1 VFLLGITACTAV
13 QGLIPKASHP
23 VSAELVRIP
32 VEAKHARPSQSR
44 LDEHLISFDASQFP
58 EGSVCLVH
66 EQGDGSFQTVTCQPV
81 GTKDLLFYVPY
92 PGDRYYLAGDNWRS
106 ENNLSEACVLH
117 NAYPKGYVA
126 EESQET
132 AESASGELPE
142 SAEPAS
148 DEAGELTESTE
159 LTESGELVESTELA
173 ESGELAEPA
182 DSKPTNHNVVL
193 DVTVNGRPI
202 LPSLTERQMMDM
214 DHVHP
219 DMQISL
225 LCVMQ
230 RTSPVQKFFMGLFS
244 FLFWVLIG
252 YSCFQC
258 FCGIEDQSQEVLLV
272 QQGDIG
278 CPTVQP
284 STNFEG
290 IHIVEQPAH
299 VPVEQ
304 AFVEQPC
311 DRKQSGSPTPNVTIT
326 EDPVFNDT
334 ASQTK
339 TAL

>member
-132 AESASGELPE
+132 AES
-142 SAEPAS
+142 
-148 DEAGELTESTE
+148 T
-159 LTESGELVESTELA
+159 
-173 ESGELAEPA
+173 ELAEPA
-182 DSKPTNHNVVL
+182 DSKPTSHNVVL